1 MSPEVIGPIMAGIVG
16 CGILTVIGMKTW
28 LNAKIRLQQGAPRE
42 EIERLTD
49 LVEGLR
55 DEVGLLRDEFG
66 ELHERVDFSERVLS
80 RGTGE
85 PAGKRVS
92 PPT

>member
-1 MSPEVIGPIMAGIVG
+1 MSPGVLGTIAGILAI
-16 CGILTVIGMKTW
+16 CGVLTLIGMKIR
-28 LNAKIRLQQGAPRE
+28 LDAKIRLQQGAPRE

-55 DEVGLLRDEFG
+55 DEVRLLRDEFG
-66 ELHERVDFSERVLS
+66 ELHERVDFAERVLS

-85 PAGKRVS
+85 PADKRVS